1 MRKSFKS
8 LLFSRNVVIA
18 WLIVVCICLFLLVI
32 ALFINNHVLDIVT
45 FICVIITLVCCAII
59 IFIALLDIIGSS
71 AGMKKSW
78 QDNIVI
84 DLDADASTFGR
95 LTVKE
100 HKKGGLFKWNPAQV
114 QFYLSGRQ
122 IHGKRIDGNEI
133 YKEVKDKQIFNANLL
148 DYLLDNQHLIPEEWK
163 LDKQG
168 RTRYICF
175 WGTIY
180 RNSDDLMFVR
190 YIYWHEVTWVWS
202 YYELSGNRG
211 LQDCAAMR
219 VSQ

>member
-8 LLFSRNVVIA
+8 LLFSRNMRIA
-18 WLIVVCICLFLLVI
+18 WFIGVCLCLFLLVI
-32 ALFINNHVLDIVT
+32 AFFINNHVLDIVT
-45 FICVIITLVCCAII
+45 SIYVIITLLWNAII
-59 IFIALLDIIGSS
+59 IFSSLSGVIISNADI
-71 AGMKKSW
+71 KKSLP
-78 QDNIVI
+78 DNVVI

-122 IHGKRIDGNEI
+122 IYGKRIDGNEI
-133 YKEVKDKQIFNANLL
+133 YKEVKDKPIFNANLM

-211 LQDCAAMR
+211 LQDYVAMH